1 MKQFSIFSLLLFIP
15 FLALCQPGPGNGNL
29 ESDEIQVFNDFN
41 ATLAEATRVEIL
53 PSLPKIVEGD
63 KNLVYQIPSKKITLE
78 YLPPKLRPL
87 GAKKQ
92 EPDPGYNGYAKL
104 GYGFP
109 NSPYGELGYEYVNA
123 EKFRVGGELK
133 HHSANN
139 KKIENQKFSN
149 TSGALN
155 GAYFLY
161 NDHTVEGNLGYSN
174 DQVFFY
180 GYDPEVSSFTADQ
193 VRQSFNNFNFGA
205 KFFNSSE
212 NRSAI
217 NYQAGLDF
225 YTLSDN
231 YATTETGVDLKAT
244 GTKWFGEKHPLNVTL
259 RTDFSSFRDNGK
271 QSLNNFFL
279 QPNFTYHAKKFKIKA
294 GVNLASSDD
303 QFFFFPDAEASVN
316 IIGNTISVFAGASG
330 DLSKNN
336 LRSLSQYNPFISTFE
351 RLEVRNSSTRNY
363 YGGVRGNLKTINY
376 QAQIGL
382 NQVGDLALF
391 ITDPMDSLRFMT
403 IYDSAQIFQIKGTIE
418 AKIGENLDVTL
429 TAAQNIYETSTEE
442 EAFGLPNFEA
452 TLGLRYKMM
461 GDKLHLN
468 ANIFSQSGNWIK
480 DEDTITD
487 RLAGVFDISLGGE
500 YYFMK
505 NLGVFARVNNILG
518 DQRQRWFRYPTYGI
532 NVLGG
537 ITARF

>member
-1 MKQFSIFSLLLFIP
+1 MKQYSIFTVLLFAP
-15 FLALCQPGPGNGNL
+15 LFALCQPGSGNGTL

-53 PSLPKIVEGD
+53 PALPKLIEGD
-63 KNLVYQIPSKKITLE
+63 KNLVYQIPNKKITLE

-92 EPDPGYNGYAKL
+92 EPEKGYNGYAKL

-109 NSPYGELGYEYVNA
+109 NSPYGELGYEYVNE
-123 EKFRVGGELK
+123 EKFRIGGELN

-139 KKIENQKFSN
+139 KKNENQRFSN
-149 TSGALN
+149 TSGELN

-161 NDHTVEGNLGYSN
+161 NAHTIEGNIGFDS
-174 DQVFFY
+174 DQVFLY
-180 GYDPEVSSFTADQ
+180 GYDPEVTPFTAEQ

-205 KFFNSSE
+205 RYFNSSE
-212 NRSAI
+212 NRNGI
-217 NYQAGLDF
+217 NYEGGFQF
-225 YTLSDN
+225 YTLTDN
-231 YATTETGVDLKAT
+231 FATSESGIDLKAT
-244 GTKWFGEKHPLNVTL
+244 GTKWFAEKHPLNVTL

-279 QPNFTYHAKKFKIKA
+279 QPNFTFHAKKFKVKA
-294 GVNLASSDD
+294 GLNLASSDD
-303 QFFFFPDAEASVN
+303 EFYFFPDAEASVN
-316 IIGNTISVFAGASG
+316 IIGNSIAVFAGANG
-330 DLSKNN
+330 DLHKNN
-336 LRSLSQYNPFISTFE
+336 LRSLSQYNPFIATYE
-351 RLEVRNSSTRNY
+351 RLDVRNTASRSY

-376 QAQIGL
+376 EAQIGL
-382 NQVGDLALF
+382 KQVGDLAMF
-391 ITDPMDSLRFMT
+391 ITDPTDSLRFLT
-403 IYDSAQIFQIKGTIE
+403 IYDSAQIFQLKGTVE
-418 AKIGENLDVTL
+418 AKLGEKLNVTL
-429 TAAQNIYETSTEE
+429 TAAQNIYETNTET

-452 TLGLRYKMM
+452 TLGLRYKMLA
-461 GDKLHLN
+461 DKLHLS
-468 ANIFSQSGNWIK
+468 ADLFSQSGNWIK

-487 RLAGVFDISLGGE
+487 KLAGVFDISLGGE

-505 NLGVFARVNNILG
+505 NIGVFARVNNILG

-537 ITARF
+537 ISARF